1 MLFSLYLLSNYVNAQ
16 KKLPMIH
23 AHSEKVSIC
32 DDGFLERASWY
43 LNPSLKP
50 DTYQAYRSRKSKW
63 VVFYTDLDSIKFK
76 VKPGQYYDFII
87 LLKGKDTCYTRIE
100 SILPVAQFSSKK
112 DDTIPFMLSKE
123 KAIVVNALVNGS
135 DSITIH
141 LDLGTYDFRI
151 TEEGRRKVSQAQ
163 IKTISIGKTI
173 WKHAAVGTA
182 KQAARGMDGRFG
194 WHAFENKILTI
205 DSEKQYLI
213 ISERLPKNTKQYK
226 KMDIAFIKSW
236 PCLESTIQNG
246 ESRYKSYFLMDNGS
260 ELAMVLNK
268 DWMIHNQFSN
278 DLKVIKES
286 TISDGAGNQLKTKTV
301 MISKVNIAGFEL
313 KHIPTLILEGEG
325 PMGEVINYFGNDIL
339 KRFNLVLD
347 FKHDKA
353 YIKLNSY
360 QKT

>member
-1 MLFSLYLLSNYVNAQ
+1 
-16 KKLPMIH
+16 
-23 AHSEKVSIC
+23 
-32 DDGFLERASWY
+32 
-43 LNPSLKP
+43 
-50 DTYQAYRSRKSKW
+50 
-63 VVFYTDLDSIKFK
+63 
-76 VKPGQYYDFII
+76 
-87 LLKGKDTCYTRIE
+87 
-100 SILPVAQFSSKK
+100 
-112 DDTIPFMLSKE
+112 
-123 KAIVVNALVNGS
+123 
-135 DSITIH
+135 
-141 LDLGTYDFRI
+141 
-151 TEEGRRKVSQAQ
+151 
-163 IKTISIGKTI
+163 
-173 WKHAAVGTA
+173 
-182 KQAARGMDGRFG
+182 
-194 WHAFENKILTI
+194 
-205 DSEKQYLI
+205 
-213 ISERLPKNTKQYK
+213 
-226 KMDIAFIKSW
+226 MDIAFIKSW